1 MTDLKRRPRAA
12 TELTRRLA
20 SRNDVTNVRTL
31 LMALDETNK
40 TNEHSKRS
48 GEKTVTA
55 RQT

>member
-20 SRNDVTNVRTL
+20 SRNAVTNVRTL

-55 RQT
+55 KQT